1 MNKKQIK
8 ITVLEGTVVF
18 STIEPKAEIAR
29 LDTGSLGY
37 YVSRA
42 LRVHGAKQICS
53 EVVAEATTIEETVAG
68 IKRAVA
74 SLKAGNWPVP
84 K

>member
-18 STIEPKAEIAR
+18 STVEPKAEIAR
-29 LDTGSLGY
+29 LNTGSLNY
-37 YVSRA
+37 YTARA

-53 EVVAEATTIEETVAG
+53 EVVAEATTIEETIAG
-68 IKRAVA
+68 IKRAVDA
-74 SLKAGNWPVP
+74 LKAGNWPAP